1 MNYLRLSSRLDAVAS
16 RLETEIRMNQV
27 TRSMGNIVVGL
38 DKAMAAMDME
48 KITQIMD
55 KFENQLEDLEV
66 RSQYVEASMNQTTTL
81 STPQDQVDSL
91 IQQVAVENGLELA
104 EQLGVNSVGN
114 TTVTVQA
121 EEEQDEL
128 TARLARLKSL

>member
-1 MNYLRLSSRLDAVAS
+1 M
-16 RLETEIRMNQV
+16 
-27 TRSMGNIVVGL
+27 
-38 DKAMAAMDME
+38 
-48 KITQIMD
+48 
-55 KFENQLEDLEV
+55 EV

-128 TARLARLKSL
+128 IARLARLKSL